1 MNLALLLNLYSPLAS
16 SPDKSWKYTD
26 FADKQLNYALG
37 KNPMSCPYIVGIS
50 ENSPQNPHS
59 GLTSG
64 DKDITDSGP
73 EEYVLYGAV
82 VGGPDKN
89 DRFWDL
95 RSDWVQGEVGLY
107 YVAPMVTLAAQ
118 SIING
123 TGDPF
128 YTTLQVGSYE
138 DRRPGGEPCDNA
150 ISSGCPG
157 GKRWTVQKII
167 MAVFVS
173 VAGALVFALLFFW
186 FCIEARYRQGKV

>member
-82 VGGPDKN
+82 VGGPDTQ
-89 DRFWDL
+89 DRYFDI
-95 RSDWVQGEVGLY
+95 RSDWPETEPALDINS
-107 YVAPMVTLAAQ
+107 PLLTLAA
-118 SIING
+118 
-123 TGDPF
+123 
-128 YTTLQVGSYE
+128 
-138 DRRPGGEPCDNA
+138 
-150 ISSGCPG
+150 
-157 GKRWTVQKII
+157 
-167 MAVFVS
+167 
-173 VAGALVFALLFFW
+173 LVRF
-186 FCIEARYRQGKV
+186 IH